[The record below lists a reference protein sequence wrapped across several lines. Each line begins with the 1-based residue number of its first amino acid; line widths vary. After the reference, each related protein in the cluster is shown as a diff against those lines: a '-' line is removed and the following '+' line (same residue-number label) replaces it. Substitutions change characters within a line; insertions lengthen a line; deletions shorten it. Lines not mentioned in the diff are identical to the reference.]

1 MTRRHPDDF
10 DEPEFDAT
18 RLREDRSSTDERGA
32 AMAERARAEAHYDA
46 RQMRYG
52 ENVPSAQELAGER

>member
-1 MTRRHPDDF
+1 MSTTPRTAYNDYAA
-10 DEPEFDAT
+10 EIADAK
-18 RLREDRSSTDERGA
+18 
-32 AMAERARAEAHYDA
+32 AEAEALYDA

>member
-1 MTRRHPDDF
+1 MTRDPDDF
-10 DEPEFDAT
+10 DEPT
-18 RLREDRSSTDERGA
+18 PPTPEDRTSTDERSA
-32 AMAERARAEAHYDA
+32 ALAERARAEALYDA